1 MSSSFDAADASD
13 LCSLHRFKNRKCK
26 TLSFMEVTRLNEQS
40 IDRFQHQWIMD
51 DDQTYSSNT
60 GVNWLIYKE
69 GKGMFCLLCRK
80 HDTSNNQNKSKKHNV
95 EPAVRFKQKAVEDHA
110 NSQQH
115 TAAITAELLSRVST
129 FEEEVRKIEDVKD
142 EVYYKT
148 LLTIY
153 WIAEEEISNKKFTSV
168 LELLQQVGLEDIK
181 YLKHLSAGSVR
192 EMFLLI
198 GSVLKAQL
206 IHDISKAKCFGLLA
220 HEVFDVGH
228 QRKRLARL
236 KEDLSENGRLQRC
249 DLPSVT
255 PHMEEQLNCLTTKY
269 VDALKENIQNRFDGN
284 HKVLTAFK
292 VFDQTAVPKRSKAG
306 FKQYGMADV

>member
-1 MSSSFDAADASD
+1 MTHQITKTRARSITSSQQLD
-13 LCSLHRFKNRKCK
+13 LNRKRLK
-26 TLSFMEVTRLNEQS
+26 IMLIHNNTQQPLQQSFS
-40 IDRFQHQWIMD
+40 
-51 DDQTYSSNT
+51 
-60 GVNWLIYKE
+60 
-69 GKGMFCLLCRK
+69 
-80 HDTSNNQNKSKKHNV
+80 
-95 EPAVRFKQKAVEDHA
+95 A
-110 NSQQH
+110 
-115 TAAITAELLSRVST
+115 VST

-292 VFDQTAVPKRSKAG
+292 VFAVPKRSKAG